1 MKINKQ
7 KLRLAMATA
16 CMNPY
21 DLCKAVNIQYQTYRR
36 ILAGNNCKPAT
47 VGKIAKALNV
57 PVDQIGDMDEE
68 HSDDSYENSLSEYS
82 LDELLDEIKRRCR
95 K

>member
-1 MKINKQ
+1 MITEEKASVNKNLRKEIRYMTINNS
-7 KLRLAMATA
+7 KLQIALATA

-36 ILAGNNCKPAT
+36 ISAGNNCKPAT

-57 PVDQIGDMDEE
+57 PV
-68 HSDDSYENSLSEYS
+68 ENLI
-82 LDELLDEIKRRCR
+82 DVKG
-95 K
+95 

>member
-1 MKINKQ
+1 MTINNS
-7 KLRLAMATA
+7 KLQIALATA

-36 ILAGNNCKPAT
+36 ISGGFNCKPAT

-57 PVDQIGDMDEE
+57 PVENLIDMEGGD
-68 HSDDSYENSLSEYS
+68 
-82 LDELLDEIKRRCR
+82 
-95 K
+95 

>member
-1 MKINKQ
+1 MVINNS
-7 KLRLAMATA
+7 KLQVALATV

-36 ILAGNNCKPAT
+36 IAAGNNCKPAT

-57 PVDQIGDMDEE
+57 DVTDIID
-68 HSDDSYENSLSEYS
+68 
-82 LDELLDEIKRRCR
+82 
-95 K
+95 

>member
-1 MKINKQ
+1 MNTLKINNSKFQ
-7 KLRLAMATA
+7 IALATA

-36 ILAGNNCKPAT
+36 ITAGYNCKPAT

-57 PVDQIGDMDEE
+57 PVESLIDMESGD
-68 HSDDSYENSLSEYS
+68 
-82 LDELLDEIKRRCR
+82 
-95 K
+95 

>member
-1 MKINKQ
+1 MTISKD
-7 KLRLAMATA
+7 KLLIALANA

-36 ILAGNNCKPAT
+36 IANGRSCKPAT

-57 PVDQIGDMDEE
+57 DVT
-68 HSDDSYENSLSEYS
+68 
-82 LDELLDEIKRRCR
+82 ELLED
-95 K
+95 